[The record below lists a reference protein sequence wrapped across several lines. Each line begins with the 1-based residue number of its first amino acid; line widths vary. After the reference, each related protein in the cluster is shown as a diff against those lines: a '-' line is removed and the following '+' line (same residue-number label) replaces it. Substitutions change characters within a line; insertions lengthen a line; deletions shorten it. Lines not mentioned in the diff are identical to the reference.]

1 MTFRIEEKLLINRNQ
16 IDDFKAWM
24 KMQGAISIFPQRKI
38 ESLYFDN
45 YKSQMYADSEEGCS
59 PRKKIRVRSY
69 PIIDNQK
76 FNLEIKISSIEG
88 RYKNFTR
95 IEPKVFNE
103 IKSVGYID
111 LQYGKCFPKLTVR
124 YNREYYKVLEERIT
138 IDHNIEYL
146 NYTSSSNIYHKDD
159 IISVEIKTGI
169 FKSID
174 ELLNNFPFQR
184 TRLSKYCRGYKAL
197 NIR

>member
-1 MTFRIEEKLLINRNQ
+1 MTFRIEEKLLINKNQ
-16 IDDFKAWM
+16 IYDFKRWM
-24 KMQGAISIFPQRKI
+24 QMKGAKVIFPSRKI

-45 YKSQMYADSEEGCS
+45 NMSQMYADSEEGCL
-59 PRKKIRVRSY
+59 PRKKIRVRNY
-69 PIIDNQK
+69 PNKDIQK
-76 FNLEIKISSIEG
+76 FNLEVKISSVEG
-88 RYKNFTR
+88 RYKNSTK
-95 IEPKVFNE
+95 IEPQTFNN
-103 IKSVGYID
+103 IKYKGYKD
-111 LQYGKCFPKLTVR
+111 LQYGICFPKLIVR
-124 YNREYYKVLEERIT
+124 YNREYYKIIKERIT
-138 IDHNIEYL
+138 IDYNIEYC
-146 NYTSSSNIYHKDD
+146 NYFDSSKIYKKDD